1 MTAHDNK
8 SGNGNDAPRGRGGYP
23 DDAYAGGVASGQKQG
38 LRQPDDDKRVEDAL
52 DTVRLRDS
60 GAAVED
66 QNRDKGSKGVRGGF
80 DDSVD
85 DDAGQGQVSDED
97 VARSPRDT

>member
-1 MTAHDNK
+1 MTGQDRNR
-8 SGNGNDAPRGRGGYP
+8 DAGSDPQRGRDGYP

-60 GAAVED
+60 SAAVED
-66 QNRDKGSKGVRGGF
+66 QVRDKRSKGVPGGF

-85 DDAGQGQVSDED
+85 NRASEGQVSDED
-97 VARSPRDT
+97 VRRSPRDT

>member
-1 MTAHDNK
+1 MTAQDK
-8 SGNGNDAPRGRGGYP
+8 DRERQTDRGRSGQPGN
-23 DDAYAGGVASGQKQG
+23 AYAGGEASGQSQG

-66 QNRDKGSKGVRGGF
+66 QVRDKRGKGVRGGY
-80 DDSVD
+80 DDSID
-85 DDAGQGQVSDED
+85 RQAGDGPVSDEQ
-97 VARSPRDT
+97 VARSPRNT

>member
-1 MTAHDNK
+1 MTGQDRK
-8 SGNGNDAPRGRGGYP
+8 PDEGTDAQRGRGGYP

-66 QNRDKGSKGVRGGF
+66 QVRDKRGKGVRGGF

-85 DDAGQGQVSDED
+85 GEAGDGPVSDED